1 MIFADI
7 IKIVTIFSK
16 TIFKDSKKV
25 KRIGNYVSKCNLY
38 LYFLI
43 YLNLLI
49 SGEKMLMSAELKDYI
64 TWFIYFLD
72 LLKVRYN
79 CAKFHHCG
87 ICLTPINEQPRE
99 SPSWIWLTKIEVK
112 RSVHKEI
119 SKITDFEK
127 ISKNF

>member
-1 MIFADI
+1 MFISRRPRVVIFADI
-7 IKIVTIFSK
+7 IEIVTIFIK

-64 TWFIYFLD
+64 T
-72 LLKVRYN
+72 
-79 CAKFHHCG
+79 
-87 ICLTPINEQPRE
+87 
-99 SPSWIWLTKIEVK
+99 
-112 RSVHKEI
+112 
-119 SKITDFEK
+119 
-127 ISKNF
+127 